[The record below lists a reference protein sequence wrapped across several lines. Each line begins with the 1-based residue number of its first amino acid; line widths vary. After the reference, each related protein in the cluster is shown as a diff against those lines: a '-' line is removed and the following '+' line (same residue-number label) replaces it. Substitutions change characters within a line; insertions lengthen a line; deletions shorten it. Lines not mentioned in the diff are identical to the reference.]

1 MADSLFT
8 KIKNGEIPGNIVF
21 EDDLCFAI
29 EDINPQAPV
38 HVLII
43 PHKQIEKVS
52 DSSEEDKKIL
62 GHLLFA
68 SKEIADKYELNNNY
82 RLIVNN
88 GAKAGQSVFHIHVHL
103 LGGRELNWP
112 PG

>member
-62 GHLLFA
+62 GHLLLVRF
-68 SKEIADKYELNNNY
+68 L
-82 RLIVNN
+82 
-88 GAKAGQSVFHIHVHL
+88 
-103 LGGRELNWP
+103 
-112 PG
+112 